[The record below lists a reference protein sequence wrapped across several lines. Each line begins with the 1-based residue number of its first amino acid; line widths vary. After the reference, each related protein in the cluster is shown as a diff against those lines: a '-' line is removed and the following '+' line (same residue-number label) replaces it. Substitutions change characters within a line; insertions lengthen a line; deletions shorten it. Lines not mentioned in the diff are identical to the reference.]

1 MFLSQ
6 LVNKEIWVGETA
18 RGVCQGIGIS
28 LKTQGVKY
36 LLCSSS
42 PTSRAQFAVPVSS
55 VKYVGERIILS
66 RLRPVFPKSCA
77 CLFLHLPVYA
87 YDGTFMGEVLDVEI
101 EEFIALT
108 MFTGGN
114 EDYPVSAISAC
125 ADAVLLKKELP
136 FPLGQR
142 IPAPV
147 LSHLTGKTDGL
158 VTRPLLRAAIQ
169 KNALVALTLSL
180 PPFDLDITK

>member
-1 MFLSQ
+1 MFLTQ
-6 LVNKEIWVGETA
+6 LVNKEIWAGEMP

-28 LKTQGVKY
+28 LKTQAVKY

-42 PTSRAQFAVPVSS
+42 PTSRAQFALPVSAI
-55 VKYVGERIILS
+55 KYVGDRIILS

-87 YDGTFMGEVLDVEI
+87 YDGAFIGEVEDVEI
-101 EEFIALT
+101 EEFVASTL
-108 MFTGGN
+108 FTSGG
-114 EDYPVSAISAC
+114 EGYPVNAISAC
-125 ADAVLLKKELP
+125 SDAVLLKKELP

-147 LSHLTGKTDGL
+147 LSRLTGKTEGL

-169 KNALVALTLSL
+169 KNALVKLTLSL
-180 PPFDLDITK
+180 PPFDLDITE